1 MEVPMSSTVLRPE
14 DLRKIAGDKETA
26 KVRESLDLKK
36 KEEEEAQHLRQA
48 FLEADIRPNV
58 MELLNAAVRR
68 AAEQDLSE
76 IMVMSFPSAWCSDRG
91 RAINNGAPDWPG
103 SLEGRAKKALEFY
116 EKNLKPL
123 GYKASARILNYP
135 DGMPGDVGLF
145 LAW

>member
-1 MEVPMSSTVLRPE
+1 MSSTVLRPE

-76 IMVMSFPSAWCSDRG
+76 IMVMSFPSAWCGDRG
-91 RAINNGAPDWPG
+91 RAINNGAPDSPG

-123 GYKASARILNYP
+123 GYKANARILNYP
-135 DGMPGDVGLF
+135 DGVPGDVGLF